1 MAVRKREDAG
11 DLNPVVGSSA
21 KDLREF
27 TFVMA
32 HIENLHNEKVSR

>member
-1 MAVRKREDAG
+1 MAVRKEDNG

-21 KDLREF
+21 KDLRQF

-32 HIENLHNEKVSR
+32 YIENLHNEKVSR